1 MEEEGDR
8 RGVVT
13 DSRLSVRVSLG
24 TYRLFYESGSEDVL
38 VRARGEA
45 EVQELSRRASAR
57 EEMRRRCRWM
67 RDQ

>member
-24 TYRLFYESGSEDVL
+24 TYRLFYESGAEDVL
-38 VRARGEA
+38 VRVRGETVG
-45 EVQELSRRASAR
+45 EELARRASAR
-57 EEMRRRCRWM
+57 EEVRRRCRWV